1 MVLIF
6 LITML
11 KAAYGA
17 AALTLVLAPA
27 TFAGPYLNVE
37 SNASWTDKK
46 YTNATTDLHIGYAGA
61 NDTGKVSYYVQ
72 GGPAFVAVKDADTE
86 TRLSGK
92 AGGSIAVSES
102 TDIYGEVSFLTG
114 EEEEN
119 FGSGGKLGVKYSF

>member
-1 MVLIF
+1 
-6 LITML
+6 ML
-11 KAAYGA
+11 KTAYAAS
-17 AALTLVLAPA
+17 ALALVLAPA

-37 SNASWTDKK
+37 TNASWTDKK

-92 AGGSIAVSES
+92 AGGSIAITEA
-102 TDIYGEVSFLTG
+102 TDVYGEVSFRTG
-114 EEEEN
+114 EEKED
-119 FGSGGKLGVKYSF
+119 FGTGGKVGVKYSF

>member
-1 MVLIF
+1 
-6 LITML
+6 ML
-11 KAAYGA
+11 KTAYAAS
-17 AALTLVLAPA
+17 ALTLVLAPA

-37 SNASWTDKK
+37 TNASWTDKK
-46 YTNATTDLHIGYAGA
+46 YTNATTDVHVGYAGA

-102 TDIYGEVSFLTG
+102 TDVYGEVSFLTG
-114 EEEEN
+114 EEKED
-119 FGSGGKLGVKYSF
+119 FGSGGKLGVKYNF

>member
-1 MVLIF
+1 LLLIF
-6 LITML
+6 LITVL
-11 KAAYGA
+11 RTLYGA
-17 AALTLVLAPA
+17 AAFALIAAPA
-27 TFAGPYLNVE
+27 SIAGPYINAE
-37 SNASWTDKK
+37 TNASWTDKK

-92 AGGSIAVSES
+92 AGGSIAVSDS

>member
-1 MVLIF
+1 
-6 LITML
+6 ML
-11 KAAYGA
+11 KTLYSA
-17 AALTLVLAPA
+17 AALTLIAAPA
-27 TFAGPYLNVE
+27 TLAGPYINAE
-37 SNASWTDKK
+37 TNASWTDKK

-102 TDIYGEVSFLTG
+102 TDIYGEVSFRTG
-114 EEEEN
+114 EEEED